1 MSVADLSNTMEGEM
15 ENRKYRIVTDSSAN
29 LTDELIDKYDIGIA
43 SLVFYS
49 GNKEFTSYVKGVK
62 TDLKQFYDMLRKKD
76 ALTTSCVNEATFI
89 EVFEPTLQEGLDILY
104 IGFSSALSATYIS
117 GEKAAAAL
125 RKKYPERKI
134 ITVNT
139 LGASLGEGLLVL
151 YAARMKEA
159 GASMKEVQ
167 NWLEQNRLKL
177 CHYFTVDDL
186 FFLFRGGR
194 VKKTSYLIANLVN
207 IKPIMHMDDYGRLIP
222 IGKVMGRKKSL
233 NTIAEMVIR
242 DIVDPEDQTICVS
255 HGDCIED
262 VEYLK
267 EKIEEKIKVKEW
279 VINYVDPVVGA
290 HSGPGTVAIFF
301 LGNHR

>member
-1 MSVADLSNTMEGEM
+1 M

-62 TDLKQFYDMLRKKD
+62 TDLKQFYDMLREKD

>member
-1 MSVADLSNTMEGEM
+1 M

-62 TDLKQFYDMLRKKD
+62 TDLKQFYDMLRKKG

-262 VEYLK
+262 VENLK

>member
-1 MSVADLSNTMEGEM
+1 M

-177 CHYFTVDDL
+177 CHYFTVDDM

>member
-1 MSVADLSNTMEGEM
+1 M

-62 TDLKQFYDMLRKKD
+62 ADLKQFYDMLRKKD

>member
-1 MSVADLSNTMEGEM
+1 M

-117 GEKAAAAL
+117 GEKAATAL

>member
-1 MSVADLSNTMEGEM
+1 M

-76 ALTTSCVNEATFI
+76 ALITSCVNEATFI

>member
-1 MSVADLSNTMEGEM
+1 M

-262 VEYLK
+262 VEHLK

>member
-1 MSVADLSNTMEGEM
+1 M

-49 GNKEFTSYVKGVK
+49 GNKEFTSYVKGVE

-262 VEYLK
+262 VKYLK

>member
-1 MSVADLSNTMEGEM
+1 M

-125 RKKYPERKI
+125 RKKYPKRKI

>member
-1 MSVADLSNTMEGEM
+1 M

-89 EVFEPTLQEGLDILY
+89 EVFKPTLQEGLDILY

>member
-1 MSVADLSNTMEGEM
+1 M

-151 YAARMKEA
+151 YAARMQEA

>member
-1 MSVADLSNTMEGEM
+1 M

-262 VEYLK
+262 VKYLK
-267 EKIEEKIKVKEW
+267 EKIEGKIKVKEW

>member
-1 MSVADLSNTMEGEM
+1 M

-151 YAARMKEA
+151 YAARMNEA

>member
-1 MSVADLSNTMEGEM
+1 M

-262 VEYLK
+262 VKYLK

>member
-1 MSVADLSNTMEGEM
+1 M
-15 ENRKYRIVTDSSAN
+15 
-29 LTDELIDKYDIGIA
+29 
-43 SLVFYS
+43 
-49 GNKEFTSYVKGVK
+49 
-62 TDLKQFYDMLRKKD
+62 
-76 ALTTSCVNEATFI
+76 
-89 EVFEPTLQEGLDILY
+89 QEGLDILY

>member
-1 MSVADLSNTMEGEM
+1 M

-62 TDLKQFYDMLRKKD
+62 TDLKQVYDMLRKKD